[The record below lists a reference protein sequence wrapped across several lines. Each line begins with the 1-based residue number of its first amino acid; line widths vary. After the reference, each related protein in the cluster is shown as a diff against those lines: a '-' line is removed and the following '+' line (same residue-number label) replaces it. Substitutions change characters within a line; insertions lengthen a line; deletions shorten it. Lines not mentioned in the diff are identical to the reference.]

1 MNPFT
6 VRALAHLQQFLDERD
21 ADRLEAV
28 ADDLQRVV
36 LNAETD
42 PGRRRELRGE
52 TLELW
57 LKLFAAIDANLDPK
71 FDPDDSPMVSA
82 MPPRVGD
89 VQYPP
94 GVDPSVIADP
104 VAREEYEH
112 RIAANRQ
119 KARDRSLQFKLRRL
133 DESLQPH
140 LENFVHE
147 AYTTT
152 EADTHELDAA
162 IRSHVPNQHRAD
174 RLRRSLAVR
183 KGAE

>member
-6 VRALAHLQQFLDERD
+6 AQAVAHLQQFHDERD
-21 ADRLEAV
+21 ADLLEAA
-28 ADDLQRVV
+28 ADDLRRVV

-42 PGRRRELRGE
+42 PDRRRELRRE
-52 TLELW
+52 TLEQW
-57 LKLFAAIDANLDPK
+57 LKVFAAIDANLDPK

-104 VAREEYEH
+104 AARKEYEQ

-140 LENFVHE
+140 LESFVHD
-147 AYTTT
+147 AYATTD
-152 EADTHELDAA
+152 ADTHELEAA
-162 IRSHVPNQHRAD
+162 IRSLVPNQHRAD
-174 RLRRSLAVR
+174 RLRRSLVLR
-183 KGAE
+183 KGTE